1 MKKLIAFLILCVSL
15 AVSCNDDLLERVE
28 ALEKATSVS
37 LKSSISTLESQYL
50 NLKIQIAALN
60 LKDNTG
66 QIAALELSLSQI
78 EAELEELRAMMDSL
92 LEEISADNNDDTGK
106 EDTPDDTAGGDVE
119 GDAPEDTTGDA
130 GGEVGGDANEGEDDN
145 SLNQYYEEQIQSLNE
160 RVESFNAK
168 VEALTAEISA
178 LQAAIEDLKLS
189 CQTPSAVA
197 KMYNPPVDFH
207 KADLKVFDIG
217 NSYTQDA
224 QTYLP
229 QIVQAAGIDKDF
241 SLYRAYRGSGSY
253 KSWVDCW
260 NDRDTRDYSIDF
272 CTGTQIQG
280 ISGYGSASNG
290 SLFRK
295 SLESVKWDI
304 ILIHQVSSYSNDYS
318 LWEGDGDGGYL
329 MELIQIIRKTNP
341 QATIGYLMTHSY
353 RGTYWAN
360 TEGSSLKRW
369 ENIVE
374 ATKQLKAEYGID
386 FIIPYGT
393 AVQNL
398 RASSL
403 NDTYEFSE
411 DGTHLGAGLGD
422 YVAGCCYYQSLLAP
436 RYGVSIL
443 GNTFRLTNLDESVK
457 GRKNVTDKTAHVAQK
472 AAMLA
477 TYNMWDLSN
486 PDDYDM

>member
-1 MKKLIAFLILCVSL
+1 MKKFIAFFMLFAVLL
-15 AVSCNDDLLERVE
+15 VSCNNDLLERVE

-37 LKSSISTLESQYL
+37 LKSSISTLEAQYL
-50 NLKIQIAALN
+50 NLKIQIAQLN
-60 LKDNTG
+60 VKDNEG
-66 QIAALELSLSQI
+66 DIIVLEYALAQI
-78 EAELEELRAMMDSL
+78 EAEIEELKSL
-92 LEEISADNNDDTGK
+92 MEAVMEDIAAK
-106 EDTPDDTAGGDVE
+106 EGTAG
-119 GDAPEDTTGDA
+119 T
-130 GGEVGGDANEGEDDN
+130 DN
-145 SLNQYYEEQIQSLNE
+145 DYEEQLKSLND
-160 RVESFNAK
+160 RMDSFNAQ
-168 VEALTAEISA
+168 VEALTADISE
-178 LQAAIEDLKLS
+178 LQAAIEALEEKMDDAG
-189 CQTPSAVA
+189 SAGSSDSSDSSEVA

-207 KADLKVFDIG
+207 KADLKVLDIG

-229 QIVQAAGIDKDF
+229 QIVQAAGISKDF
-241 SLYRAYRGSGSY
+241 SLYMAYRGSGSY

-260 NDRDTRDYSIDF
+260 NDRDTQEYRIEF

-290 SLFRK
+290 ALFRK

-304 ILIHQVSSYSNDYS
+304 ILIHQVSTYSNDYS

-403 NDTYEFSE
+403 KDEYEFSE
-411 DGTHLGAGLGD
+411 DGTHLGTGLGD

-436 RYGVSIL
+436 RYGVSIM
-443 GNTFRLTNLDESVK
+443 GNSFRITNLDESVN

>member
-1 MKKLIAFLILCVSL
+1 MKKFIAFFMLL
-15 AVSCNDDLLERVE
+15 AALLVSCNNDLLERVE

-50 NLKIQIAALN
+50 NLQIQIAALN
-60 LKDNTG
+60 AKDNAG
-66 QIAALELSLSQI
+66 EIVALEVALAQIKAEIEDLRSL
-78 EAELEELRAMMDSL
+78 MDSMM
-92 LEEISADNNDDTGK
+92 
-106 EDTPDDTAGGDVE
+106 EDIA
-119 GDAPEDTTGDA
+119 
-130 GGEVGGDANEGEDDN
+130 ANEGAGGNDNNYEDQ
-145 SLNQYYEEQIQSLNE
+145 LQSLNE
-160 RVESFNAK
+160 RMDSFNAQ
-168 VEALTAEISA
+168 VEALTADISE
-178 LQAAIEDLKLS
+178 LQAAIEELEKKIGNS
-189 CQTPSAVA
+189 VSAGSSEVA

-207 KADLKVFDIG
+207 KADLKVLDIG

-229 QIVQAAGIDKDF
+229 QIVQAAGISKDF
-241 SLYRAYRGSGSY
+241 SLYMAYRGSGSY

-260 NDRDTRDYSIDF
+260 NDRDTQEYRIEF

-290 SLFRK
+290 ALFRK

-304 ILIHQVSSYSNDYS
+304 ILIHQVSTYSNDYS
-318 LWEGDGDGGYL
+318 LWESRDLGGYL
-329 MELIQIIRKTNP
+329 PELIQIIRKTNP

-360 TEGSSLKRW
+360 TEKSSLKRW

-411 DGTHLGAGLGD
+411 DGTHLGSGLGD

-443 GNTFRLTNLDESVK
+443 GNSFRITNLDESVN

-477 TYNMWDLSN
+477 TYNMWELSN
-486 PDDYDM
+486 PDVYDM